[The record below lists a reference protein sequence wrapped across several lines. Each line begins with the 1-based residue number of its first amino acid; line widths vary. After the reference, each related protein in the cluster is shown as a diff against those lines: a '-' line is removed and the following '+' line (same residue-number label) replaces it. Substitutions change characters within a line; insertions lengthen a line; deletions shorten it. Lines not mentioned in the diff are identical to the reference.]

1 MSEQDENVAA
11 EAVSITDNL
20 ADIHSRVT
28 QAAQSARRDPRS
40 VDLVAVSKQQPVE
53 RVETALMAGHRRF
66 GENYVQAAQAAWPA
80 LRERFDDVELHMIG
94 PLQSNKVE
102 QAVALFDVIQTLDR
116 PKLATALARTMSR
129 TGRRPRLLVQVNT
142 GEEPQKAGVLPMQA
156 DAFIRQ
162 CRVEFDLPVDGVMAI
177 PPVDEDMALHAAFLC
192 KIAERNGLKVRSIGM
207 SDDFE
212 TAIRFGSTMVR
223 VGSAI
228 FGARP
233 PRN

>member
-1 MSEQDENVAA
+1 MERKTQVHA
-11 EAVSITDNL
+11 EDGRQEILIT
-20 ADIHSRVT
+20 R
-28 QAAQSARRDPRS
+28 
-40 VDLVAVSKQQPVE
+40 
-53 RVETALMAGHRRF
+53 
-66 GENYVQAAQAAWPA
+66 
-80 LRERFDDVELHMIG
+80 
-94 PLQSNKVE
+94 
-102 QAVALFDVIQTLDR
+102 
-116 PKLATALARTMSR
+116 
-129 TGRRPRLLVQVNT
+129 
-142 GEEPQKAGVLPMQA
+142 
-156 DAFIRQ
+156 
-162 CRVEFDLPVDGVMAI
+162 EFDLPVDGVMAI